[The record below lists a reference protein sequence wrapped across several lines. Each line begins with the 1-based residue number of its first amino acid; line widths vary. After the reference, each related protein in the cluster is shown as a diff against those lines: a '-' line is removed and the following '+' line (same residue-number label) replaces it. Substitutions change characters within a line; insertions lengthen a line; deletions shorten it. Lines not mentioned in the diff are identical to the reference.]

1 MQQQLQQQQQQ
12 QQSNSGKTSISSKA
26 NVFQPVKNAIKLV
39 SNAAT
44 VLSCRELLII
54 FINWTLKN
62 LENQQEQQ
70 RIKNKLF
77 QKHFSI
83 MQLNCETEFE
93 FLQLLD
99 VLYYTD
105 NSFKY
110 KLFIKNLIYGLLS
123 NDLTGESNEASPFDQ
138 NDSSSSLSNPKA
150 SSIIFNSKILSRISM
165 MACDFMFP
173 GFKLLKKV
181 NWSSEMDSEC
191 DAGKLK
197 NKNNMTVLNEEN
209 INFSPGYSLKQ
220 AVDIENGINL
230 TSKPNDIEK
239 ISTNDSTL
247 LVVFDISNKSH
258 QTQNSN
264 NYNSASA
271 NITMSNPKVKK
282 IKLNSFLKSATTSND
297 GKSFL
302 LNKYLNNDNF
312 ETSKT
317 SDPIQTNVDDH
328 HDDDNESVDSINY
341 ANLLNEKNFTN
352 KNNNSLSNS
361 GDVKLVKQKKLA
373 YNDDSIKETCEET
386 NDDDDEEEEEW
397 QNLKKTSLKQKS
409 RNSSSNFYLAVIF
422 FQKLKIETF
431 I

>member
-12 QQSNSGKTSISSKA
+12 QQSNSGKTSITSKA
-26 NVFQPVKNAIKLV
+26 NVFQPVRNAIKLV

-123 NDLTGESNEASPFDQ
+123 NDLTGESNETTPPDQ
-138 NDSSSSLSNPKA
+138 NDSSSSLANPKA
-150 SSIIFNSKILSRISM
+150 SRIIFNSKILSRISM

-191 DAGKLK
+191 DVGKLK

-209 INFSPGYSLKQ
+209 INFSTSHSLKQ

-258 QTQNSN
+258 QSQNSN

-282 IKLNSFLKSATTSND
+282 IKLNSFLRSATTSND

-302 LNKYLNNDNF
+302 LNRYLNNDNF
-312 ETSKT
+312 ETLKT
-317 SDPIQTNVDDH
+317 SDSIQRNIDDH
-328 HDDDNESVDSINY
+328 HDDEYESVDSINY
-341 ANLLNEKNFTN
+341 ANLINEKNFTN
-352 KNNNSLSNS
+352 KNNNSISNS
-361 GDVKLVKQKKLA
+361 DVKLVKQKKLA

-386 NDDDDEEEEEW
+386 NDDDDEEEEW

-409 RNSSSNFYLAVIF
+409 RDGSSNFYSNLSF
-422 FQKLKIETF
+422 
-431 I
+431 